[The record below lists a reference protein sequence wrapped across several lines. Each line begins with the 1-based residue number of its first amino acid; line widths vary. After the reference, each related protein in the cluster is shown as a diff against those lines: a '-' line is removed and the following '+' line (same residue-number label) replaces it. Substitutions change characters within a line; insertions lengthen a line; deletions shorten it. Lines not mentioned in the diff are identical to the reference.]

1 VSRDYL
7 SGLIAAGDKSA
18 LLDALDNPVFSSFAS
33 GLDSKGRSLL
43 HDALEAG
50 FDDLTAPLMAAGA
63 KISAADPQGNTPLHL
78 AAERGMTAAVQTLL
92 HAGAAVDIRAGGGS
106 MHGPDAGAGDTP
118 LHRAAAAGH
127 ADIVRILLARG
138 ADPALTS
145 PAGKGGRN
153 AWHMAAEGDSLAVL
167 DLLLAHPD
175 AGRMND
181 FCDHGKTRA
190 DAFRLALK
198 AGHAPIVRR
207 LISHGID
214 INRRDSE
221 GHTPLHWLLLH
232 RSTRA
237 EALPMVRLLL
247 QNGADGD
254 KAANLW
260 GETPLMVAAKA
271 DFPEAMYLLLDQ
283 GADAARRSQF
293 LETALHFAAHHYT
306 AETIHLLIDAGADIN
321 APDRTGQTALHIA
334 AHHNRRDVVKT
345 LIARGADP
353 TITDARGRTPDRLCL
368 SPVQVNTQRLV
379 LKAQEDWA
387 RKNRKYGGRLQRK
400 FNPSAA
406 ATKPPVPPPAPK
418 EKDINAQDRD
428 GQTALHIA
436 ARNNNYN
443 AVRTLLSRG
452 ADPLVKDR
460 HGRTADHHVRT
471 RGKPVHRM
479 IQRAQQEW
487 AKNPKNPQKE
497 GDDHLR
503 TGFARS
509 SKPSRHRPD
518 SPAMRRGAVVPRP
531 FGKKPPSN
539 DGGNRP

>member
-18 LLDALDNPVFSSFAS
+18 LIAALDHPVFSSFATS
-33 GLDSKGRSLL
+33 LDAKGRSLL

-50 FDDLTAPLMAAGA
+50 HEDLTAPLIAAGA
-63 KISAADPQGNTPLHL
+63 KISAQDTQGNTPLHL
-78 AAERGMTAAVQTLL
+78 AAERGMTAAVETLL
-92 HAGAAVDIRAGGGS
+92 AAGAAVDARAGGGS
-106 MHGPDAGAGDTP
+106 MNGPATGEGDTP
-118 LHRAAAAGH
+118 LHRAAAGGH
-127 ADIVRILLARG
+127 ADTVRILLSRD
-138 ADPALTS
+138 ADPALRS
-145 PAGKGGRN
+145 PAGKGGMN
-153 AWHMAAEGDSLAVL
+153 AWHMAAEGESLATL

-181 FCDHGKTRA
+181 FCDHGKTRG

-198 AGHAPIVRR
+198 AGHAPVVRR
-207 LISHGID
+207 LIAHGID

-221 GHTPLHWLLLH
+221 GHTPLHWLLMH

-237 EALPMVRLLL
+237 EALPMIRLLL

-260 GETPLMVAAKA
+260 GETPLMIAAKA
-271 DFPEAMYLLLDQ
+271 DFPEAMHLLLDQ

-306 AETIHLLIDAGADIN
+306 AETIHLLVTAGADIN

-353 TITDARGRTPDRLCL
+353 TIKDARGRTPERLCL
-368 SPVQVNTQRLV
+368 SPMQVNTHRLI
-379 LKAQEDWA
+379 LKAQEDWL
-387 RKNRKYGGRLQRK
+387 RKNQKHGGRLRGR
-400 FNPSAA
+400 FNPPAA
-406 ATKPPVPPPAPK
+406 AVKPPPPPPPPK

-443 AVRTLLSRG
+443 AVKTLLSRG
-452 ADPLVKDR
+452 ADPTIKDR
-460 HGRTADHHVRT
+460 HGRTADHHVRAPA
-471 RGKPVHRM
+471 RKPAHRM
-479 IQRAQQEW
+479 LQRAQAEW
-487 AKNPKNPQKE
+487 EKNPKNPQN
-497 GDDHLR
+497 GGAGRFAAAFNRSGAPHR
-503 TGFARS
+503 T
-509 SKPSRHRPD
+509 PNP
-518 SPAMRRGAVVPRP
+518 PRGTIVPRP

-539 DGGNRP
+539 GGGNRP